1 MKKVRQSNL
10 ECMRIFLM
18 LSVVVYHLVL
28 YNGVLATEFNPK
40 TLIGLLATSGGAI
53 VADYAFICLSAYF
66 LLETKKA
73 PIFTRFFTMA
83 FQILVF
89 YILRF
94 LVIICLF

>member
-66 LLETKKA
+66 LLETKKHL
-73 PIFTRFFTMA
+73 FLR
-83 FQILVF
+83 VF
-89 YILRF
+89 LQWPFRYWSFIYCVF
-94 LVIICLF
+94 W